1 MTLGNGGT
9 KVSIP
14 DNLVKIVVYTV
25 AILGVGYKVAQKV
38 NSFDNRAERI
48 EQRLDVFIFDL
59 CSHTPPHQ
67 RITYISCS
75 ANATTPSTLDGL
87 QAQEPR

>member
-1 MTLGNGGT
+1 MTLGNGGS

-25 AILGVGYKVAQKV
+25 AILGVGYGMARKVQ
-38 NSFDNRAERI
+38 SFESRQERL
-48 EQRLDVFIFDL
+48 EQRFSAFIFDL
-59 CSHTPPHQ
+59 CSHTPPDQ